1 MNNSADIRAS
11 RALVAAL
18 HTHTL
23 KHTHRDI
30 SLKMMM
36 YNKGS
41 GRRKKRTNII
51 IYNKTF
57 QKGHRGVTDSRGNKM
72 K

>member
-11 RALVAAL
+11 RALAAAL

-23 KHTHRDI
+23 KYTHKDI

-41 GRRKKRTNII
+41 GRRKKEQISSSTTKHSI
-51 IYNKTF
+51 
-57 QKGHRGVTDSRGNKM
+57 KGIEGSQIVEGIR
-72 K
+72 